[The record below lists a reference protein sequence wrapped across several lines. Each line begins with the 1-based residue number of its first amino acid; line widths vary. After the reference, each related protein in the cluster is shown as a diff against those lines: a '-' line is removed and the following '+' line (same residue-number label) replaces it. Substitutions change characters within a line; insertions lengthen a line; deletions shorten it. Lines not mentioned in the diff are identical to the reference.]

1 MGYVSIEFG
10 DSQFVSLQEENILNF
25 GHKFSNLHKLGKA

>member
-10 DSQFVSLQEENILNF
+10 DSQFVNLQEENILNLS
-25 GHKFSNLHKLGKA
+25 KINRDRTLYLD